1 MNVAEESAALDD
13 LIEMYTNEVTRN
25 NLSIQSMKQEI
36 ERLDARNSVL
46 CNKLNSTFN
55 RIEELRGDKHG
66 PGNIEHAYAC

>member
-1 MNVAEESAALDD
+1 MTITEESAALDD

-46 CNKLNSTFN
+46 CNKLESTLN
-55 RIEELRGDKHG
+55 RIEELRG
-66 PGNIEHAYAC
+66 EA